1 MYDGN
6 TCITTESITEYTRD
20 AEEHVTIATRP
31 LAIQKNGTWYTYGLD
46 LTKNVCE
53 VFGSSGYIGTAY
65 TYSPYGEV
73 SATGNVER
81 PIQWSSETFDIESNL
96 VYYNYMYYSSCVGRL
111 LTTDTCVSSIKSI
124 MCQFNAPLSSYNV
137 MGLYRVSLLNYV
149 TNNKIN
155 KKPVDLKVY
164 APSPLSKAP
173 DFAITTFMVRG
184 ETEVNSINEFKT
196 LTLTRENECLKNLTL
211 IAHGV
216 YTKGG
221 VVSMQIGITT
231 LGESNTMTDIS
242 DLISSLEFCDN
253 CYIKLVSCHLGLS
266 PYLNDRL
273 SKKTG
278 CKIKLYKDKVRPWA

>member
-1 MYDGN
+1 MDGFTLTQTDN
-6 TCITTESITEYTRD
+6 VGITT
-20 AEEHVTIATRP
+20 
-31 LAIQKNGTWYTYGLD
+31 
-46 LTKNVCE
+46 
-53 VFGSSGYIGTAY
+53 
-65 TYSPYGEV
+65 TYSPYGDV
-73 SATGNVER
+73 TATGNVDQ